1 VKSASSI
8 SGGENGMRLTFTVL
22 AALLIAILLSGC
34 VVIGKNKQ
42 FQPFD
47 STRLDSLVPGQT
59 KAAEVTEIFGAPS
72 EVVELANGNAY
83 IYKRTVTKG
92 TVCWL
97 VLLTF
102 GNAEKQHDQ
111 LVFFFDRSDTL
122 THYGLSLD
130 ADKAKYGFPG

>member
-1 VKSASSI
+1 
-8 SGGENGMRLTFTVL
+8 MRSTSKIL
-22 AALLIAILLSGC
+22 AVFIITTLLSGC
-34 VVIGKNKQ
+34 LALGKNKE

-47 STRLDSLVPGQT
+47 STKLDKLVPEKT

-83 IYKRTVTKG
+83 VYQRTVTKG

-102 GNAEKQHDQ
+102 GNAEKQRDQ
-111 LVFFFDRSDTL
+111 LVFFFDLHDTL

-130 ADKAKYGFPG
+130 ADKAKYGLPH

>member
-1 VKSASSI
+1 
-8 SGGENGMRLTFTVL
+8 MRPTSRIL
-22 AALLIAILLSGC
+22 AALLITTLLSGC
-34 VVIGKNKQ
+34 IVLGKNKQ

-47 STRLDSLVPGQT
+47 SKELEKLVPGKT
-59 KAAEVTEIFGAPS
+59 KAAEVTEIFGAPG

-83 IYKRTVTKG
+83 IYNRTVTKG

-102 GNAEKQHDQ
+102 GNAEKQRDQ
-111 LVFFFDRSDTL
+111 LVFFFDLNDTL

-130 ADKAKYGFPG
+130 ADKAKYELPR

>member
-1 VKSASSI
+1 
-8 SGGENGMRLTFTVL
+8 MRSTSKIL
-22 AALLIAILLSGC
+22 AALIITTLLSGC
-34 VVIGKNKQ
+34 LALGKNKE

-47 STRLDSLVPGQT
+47 STKLDKLIPGKT

-102 GNAEKQHDQ
+102 GNAEKQRDQ
-111 LVFFFDRSDTL
+111 LVFFFDLHDTL

-130 ADKAKYGFPG
+130 ADKAKYGLPR

>member
-1 VKSASSI
+1 MRSTVKI
-8 SGGENGMRLTFTVL
+8 L
-22 AALLIAILLSGC
+22 AVLLITTLLSGC
-34 VVIGKNKQ
+34 IVLGKNKQ

-47 STRLDSLVPGQT
+47 STELDKMVPGQT

-83 IYKRTVTKG
+83 VYQRTVTKG

-97 VLLTF
+97 VLVTF

-111 LVFFFDRSDTL
+111 LVFFFDLNDTL

-130 ADKAKYGFPG
+130 ADKAKYGFPR

>member
-1 VKSASSI
+1 
-8 SGGENGMRLTFTVL
+8 MRSTFRVL
-22 AALLIAILLSGC
+22 AVLLVATLLSGC

-47 STRLDSLVPGQT
+47 STKLDSLVPGQT

-83 IYKRTVTKG
+83 VYQRTVTKG

-97 VLLTF
+97 VLVTF

-111 LVFFFDRSDTL
+111 LVFFFDLNDTL

-130 ADKAKYGFPG
+130 ADKAKYGLPR

>member
-1 VKSASSI
+1 MRSTVKI
-8 SGGENGMRLTFTVL
+8 LTVF
-22 AALLIAILLSGC
+22 LITTLLSGC
-34 VVIGKNKQ
+34 IVLGKNKQ

-47 STRLDSLVPGQT
+47 STELDKLVPGQT

-83 IYKRTVTKG
+83 VYKRTVTKG

-97 VLLTF
+97 LLVTF
-102 GNAEKQHDQ
+102 GNAERQQDQ
-111 LVFFFDRSDTL
+111 LVFFFDLNNTL

-130 ADKAKYGFPG
+130 ADKAKYGLPR